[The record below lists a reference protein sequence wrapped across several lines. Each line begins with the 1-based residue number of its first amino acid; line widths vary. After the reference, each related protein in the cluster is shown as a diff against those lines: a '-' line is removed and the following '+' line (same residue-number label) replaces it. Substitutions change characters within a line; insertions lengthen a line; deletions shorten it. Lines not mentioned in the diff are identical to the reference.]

1 MKTKLPPFHCLSH
14 CHVPAGLHPVGL
26 GILVVIY
33 SSELLFAAKPQS
45 STTREPAPANELFQL
60 DSGTIGVTCTTAAAL
75 WSYDLAEGQVQRAAD
90 AAGMTAADGLE
101 SPADGPPGAYLPMC
115 IATVVIAPFAATVS
129 GIHAS
134 RERLPANKLTEVQ
147 AGLASAMSNM
157 SQQHHLRDAIIVG
170 SQNNCPRR
178 FVMMDAQIDSRAQRS
193 QELRVGTILET
204 SVAELRLEKLGAG
217 DVSFALRIQARAR
230 LLRVSDRTVLRD
242 TTYTYQ
248 TDPELFLDWALNRGE
263 PFEKCTRTGYRQ
275 LASQIIAD
283 IIRLNGEAPLL
294 VGSGW
299 KNPSPETRDL
309 ASLYVKQ
316 QSHPVA
322 PIVTVQLASQHVME
336 SGSFFV
342 IPSAKNGLFRLQKPL
357 TRDEA
362 LSEARSDIEWA
373 MDGLDVHP
381 NLLVSLTTLIV
392 MSPVA
397 IYHETLGL
405 AFHGASE
412 KTLRKASAPL
422 MSTISNAQPSHAL
435 ATQIVQQLG
444 ERDFRNVVLLSRPG
458 TDHTQLAR
466 APTSMPHPI
475 LANLPGAISDNFRAG
490 DKLLKIEVVKA
501 ALKGPPGNNPKLS
514 VCIEARATL
523 FAGSDG
529 NPLYT
534 CTTRY
539 QGDARKYKAWAADD
553 ARLFRAELDHG
564 YSQISTAVLNEMIVR
579 GWIRPGQK
587 PQPTIAD
594 N

>member
-1 MKTKLPPFHCLSH
+1 MKTRLPSFHCLSH

-33 SSELLFAAKPQS
+33 SSELLFAAKPQLS
-45 STTREPAPANELFQL
+45 STRESTPANELFQL
-60 DSGTIGVTCTTAAAL
+60 DSGPIGVTCTPAAAL

-90 AAGMTAADGLE
+90 AAGMTAADVLE
-101 SPADGPPGAYLPMC
+101 FPAYAPPDAYLPMC
-115 IATVVIAPFAATVS
+115 ILSVIAAPFEAAVS
-129 GIHAS
+129 GIQAS

-157 SQQHHLRDAIIVG
+157 SQQHHLRDAIITAA
-170 SQNNCPRR
+170 QRNCPRR
-178 FVMMDAQIDSRAQRS
+178 FVLMDAQTDSRTQRN
-193 QELRVGTILET
+193 QALRVGTILET
-204 SVAELRLEKLGAG
+204 SVDELRLEKLGAG
-217 DVSFALRIQARAR
+217 DASFALRIQARAR
-230 LLRVSDRTVLRD
+230 LLRASDRAVLRD

-248 TDPELFLDWALNRGE
+248 TDQELFLDWALNRGE
-263 PFEKCTRTGYRQ
+263 PFEKCTRTGYHQ

-322 PIVTVQLASQHVME
+322 PIVTVQLASQHIME

-342 IPSAKNGLFRLQKPL
+342 IPDAKSALFRLQKPL

-362 LSEARSDIEWA
+362 LSEARSDIEWT
-373 MDGLDVHP
+373 MDGLDAHP
-381 NLLVSLTTLIV
+381 NLAVSLTTLIV

-405 AFHGASE
+405 AFHGVSE
-412 KTLRKASAPL
+412 KNIRKASAPL
-422 MSTISNAQPSHAL
+422 MSAISNAQPSHAL

-444 ERDFRNVVLLSRPG
+444 ERDFSNVVLLTKPE
-458 TDHTQLAR
+458 TDHAQLAR

-475 LANLPGAISDNFRAG
+475 LASWPGATSDTFRAG

-501 ALKGPPGNNPKLS
+501 ALKGPSGNNPKLS
-514 VCIEARATL
+514 VCIEARVTL
-523 FAGSDG
+523 FSGSDG

-539 QGDARKYKAWAADD
+539 QGDARKYKTWAADD

-564 YSQISTAVLNEMIVR
+564 YSQISAAALNEMIVR

>member
-1 MKTKLPPFHCLSH
+1 MKTTLPSFHCLAH
-14 CHVPAGLHPVGL
+14 CRVPAGLRPVGL

-33 SSELLFAAKPQS
+33 SSELLFAANPQRGA
-45 STTREPAPANELFQL
+45 TRESAPTDELFQL
-60 DSGTIGVTCTTAAAL
+60 GSGPIGVTCTLPAAL

-90 AAGMTAADGLE
+90 AAGMAAADGLE
-101 SPADGPPGAYLPMC
+101 SPAYAPPEAYLPMC
-115 IATVVIAPFAATVS
+115 IISVIAAPFEAAIS
-129 GIHAS
+129 GIQAS

-147 AGLASAMSNM
+147 AGLVSAMTNM
-157 SQQHHLRDAIIVG
+157 SQQHHLRDAIIAV

-178 FVMMDAQIDSRAQRS
+178 FVLMDDQADSHSRRDQN
-193 QELRVGTILET
+193 LPPGPILET
-204 SVAELRLEKLGAG
+204 SVAELRLEKLGSS

-230 LLRVSDRTVLRD
+230 LLRVSDHAVLRD

-248 TDPELFLDWALNRGE
+248 TDPELFLDWALNCGE

-299 KNPSPETRDL
+299 KTTSPKSGNLAAMFIKQRSNPI
-309 ASLYVKQ
+309 
-316 QSHPVA
+316 A
-322 PIVTVQLASQHVME
+322 PIVTVQLASQHVIE

-342 IPSAKNGLFRLQKPL
+342 IPSAKKGLFRLQKPL

-381 NLLVSLTTLIV
+381 NLLVSLTTLTV

-405 AFHGASE
+405 AFHGVSK
-412 KTLRKASAPL
+412 KTLRNANAPL
-422 MSTISNAQPSHAL
+422 MSAISNAQPSHAL

-444 ERDFRNVVLLSRPG
+444 LRDFGNVVLLTTPG
-458 TDHTQLAR
+458 TDHSQLAR
-466 APTSMPHPI
+466 APTSTPPPI
-475 LANLPGAISDNFRAG
+475 LASWPGATSDNFRAG

-501 ALKGPPGNNPKLS
+501 ALKGPAGSNPKLS
-514 VCIEARATL
+514 VSIEARATL
-523 FAGSDG
+523 FNGSDG

-564 YSQISTAVLNEMIVR
+564 YSEISTAALDEMIVR
-579 GWIRPGQK
+579 GWIRPAQK

>member
-1 MKTKLPPFHCLSH
+1 MKTSLPSFHCLSH
-14 CHVPAGLHPVGL
+14 YHVSAGLHPIGL

-33 SSELLFAAKPQS
+33 SSELLFAAKPHS
-45 STTREPAPANELFQL
+45 SATRDSAPANELFQL
-60 DSGTIGVTCTTAAAL
+60 GSGPIGVTSTITPAL
-75 WSYDLAEGQVQRAAD
+75 WSYDLAEGQVQRAGD

-101 SPADGPPGAYLPMC
+101 SPAFAPPGAYLPMC

-157 SQQHHLRDAIIVG
+157 SQQHHLRDAIIAV
-170 SQNNCPRR
+170 SQNNGPGR
-178 FVMMDAQIDSRAQRS
+178 FVLMDAQTDSHSHRS
-193 QELRVGTILET
+193 RELRVGTILET
-204 SVAELRLEKLGAG
+204 SVAELRLEKLGSS

-230 LLRVSDRTVLRD
+230 LLRVSDRAVLSE

-263 PFEKCTRTGYRQ
+263 PFEKCTQTGYHQ
-275 LASQIIAD
+275 LASQIVVD

-299 KNPSPETRDL
+299 KTSSPETRDP

-342 IPSAKNGLFRLQKPL
+342 IPSAKSRLFRLQKPL

-373 MDGLDVHP
+373 MDGLDVHS
-381 NLLVSLTTLIV
+381 NLVVSLTTLIV

-405 AFHGASE
+405 AFHGVSE

-422 MSTISNAQPSHAL
+422 MSAISNAQPSHAL

-444 ERDFRNVVLLSRPG
+444 ERDFSNVVLLNKPEI
-458 TDHTQLAR
+458 DHAQLAR
-466 APTSMPHPI
+466 APTSKPRPI
-475 LANLPGAISDNFRAG
+475 LANWPGAPSDNFRAG

-501 ALKGPPGNNPKLS
+501 ALKGPSGNNPKLS

-523 FAGSDG
+523 FSSSDG

-539 QGDARKYKAWAADD
+539 QGDARKYKTWAAED
-553 ARLFRAELDHG
+553 AQLFRAELDHG
-564 YSQISTAVLNEMIVR
+564 YSQISAATLNEMIVR

-587 PQPTIAD
+587 PHPTIAD